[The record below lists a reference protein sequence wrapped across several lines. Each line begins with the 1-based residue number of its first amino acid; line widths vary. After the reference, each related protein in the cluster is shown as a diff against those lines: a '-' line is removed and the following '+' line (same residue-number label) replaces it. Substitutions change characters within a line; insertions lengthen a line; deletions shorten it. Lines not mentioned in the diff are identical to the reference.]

1 MGPIVGWHEFIGMLR
16 RRGPVMAAILV
27 ICILAALMMAMAL
40 PRAYQSI
47 AVIQVQ
53 PTLLSGGLDSE
64 DTANRLRLIEQRI
77 MARSN
82 VLDMMS
88 RYNLYDAA
96 PDLSED
102 QRVGQF
108 REDVRIN
115 FIPAVGGI
123 PGAEMDVSAMQVT
136 VRAGRSADAAN
147 LANDISRQILSGN
160 AQARGRRLAELIDTL
175 ESEDRRVLQEIAALE
190 AEVAAFRNANVERMP
205 ENLEYLMAEQ
215 TRLESQ
221 RSELIRS
228 LQELERERLAL
239 EVGTAETG
247 RPAPVAQQLRVLEV
261 DLAQARRTLA
271 PDHPEVQRLEREIAS
286 LRAGEQQLLAPG
298 LSRQVNLI
306 RDQVA
311 ALELERADV
320 ERRLPI
326 VKAHI
331 AGIPAV
337 AEQLADYAR
346 QQAALEVPRA
356 AIAERLSQA
365 QLDQRLVSGDYG
377 QQMVLLENA
386 TEAQYP
392 MSSGRRRVAVLGLG
406 LSLALSLLSGFAL
419 EMARPVLRTRSQVK
433 KFLGV
438 EPISMSLYR
447 PSTRAQLVQRF
458 RDVTS
463 LVILGAGGALAATI
477 VLQGGG

>member
-1 MGPIVGWHEFIGMLR
+1 
-16 RRGPVMAAILV
+16 MATVLV
-27 ICILAALMMAMAL
+27 ICALLALFQAMAL
-40 PRAYQSI
+40 PRAYQAI
-47 AVIQVQ
+47 AMIQVQ
-53 PTLLSGGLDSE
+53 PTLLSGGVDNE

-88 RYNLYDAA
+88 RYNLYEDA
-96 PDLSED
+96 PELNED
-102 QRVGQF
+102 ERVAQF

-115 FIPAVGGI
+115 FISAVGGI
-123 PGAEMDVSAMQVT
+123 PGAEMDVSALQVT

-147 LANDISRQILSGN
+147 IANDIVRQILSGN
-160 AQARGRRLAELIDTL
+160 AQARGRRLADLVDTL
-175 ESEDRRVLQEIAALE
+175 QSEDQRALQEIATLE
-190 AEVAAFRNANVERMP
+190 AEVLAYRNANIDRMP

-239 EVGTAETG
+239 EVGTPELG

-271 PDHPEVQRLEREIAS
+271 PDHPEVQRLERQIES

-306 RDQVA
+306 RDQVV
-311 ALELERADV
+311 ALDLERADI

-326 VKAHI
+326 IKAHV

-337 AEQLADYAR
+337 SEQLADYAR
-346 QQAALEVPRA
+346 RLAALEVPRA

-365 QLDQRLVSGDYG
+365 QLDQRLVSGDHG
-377 QQMVLLENA
+377 QQMVLLESA
-386 TEAQYP
+386 TEPEYP

-406 LSLALSLLSGFAL
+406 LSLAMSLLSGFAL
-419 EMARPVLRTRSQVK
+419 ELSRPVLRTRAQVK

-438 EPISMSLYR
+438 EPISMSPYR
-447 PSTRAQLVQRF
+447 PSTRAQLAQRA
-458 RDVTS
+458 RDVAS
-463 LVILGAGGALAATI
+463 LAILGSGAAVAVAI
-477 VLQGGG
+477 VLQNGS

>member
-1 MGPIVGWHEFIGMLR
+1 MGPIVGWHELRGMLR
-16 RRGPVMAAILV
+16 RRGPVMAAVLV
-27 ICILAALMMAMAL
+27 ICSLLALLQALAL

-47 AVIQVQ
+47 AMIQVQ
-53 PTLLSGGLDSE
+53 PTLLSGGLDNE

-82 VLDMMS
+82 VLDMLS
-88 RYNLYDAA
+88 RYNLYDDA
-96 PDLSED
+96 PELTED
-102 QRVGQF
+102 ERVGMF

-136 VRAGRSADAAN
+136 VSAGRSADAAN
-147 LANDISRQILSGN
+147 LANDIARQILSGN
-160 AQARGRRLAELIDTL
+160 AQARGRRLADLIDTL
-175 ESEDRRVLQEIAALE
+175 QTEDRRALQQIAALE
-190 AEVAAFRNANVERMP
+190 AEVAAYRNANIDRMP
-205 ENLEYLMAEQ
+205 ENMDYLMAEQ

-239 EVGTAETG
+239 EVGTPELG
-247 RPAPVAQQLRVLEV
+247 RPASVAQQLRVLEV

-271 PDHPEVQRLEREIAS
+271 PDHPEVQRLERQITS
-286 LRAGEQQLLAPG
+286 LRAGDQQLLAPG
-298 LSRQVNLI
+298 LSRQVNLV
-306 RDQVA
+306 RDQMA
-311 ALELERADV
+311 ALDLEREEV

-326 VKAHI
+326 VREHV

-337 AEQLADYAR
+337 AEQLSDYER
-346 QQAALEVPRA
+346 QLAALEVPRA

-365 QLDQRLVSGDYG
+365 QLDQRLVSGDHG
-377 QQMVLLENA
+377 QQMVLLESASEPN
-386 TEAQYP
+386 YP

-406 LSLALSLLSGFAL
+406 LSVAMSLLSGFAL
-419 EMARPVLRTRSQVK
+419 ELARPVLRTRAQVK

-438 EPISMSLYR
+438 EPISMSPYR
-447 PSTRAQLVQRF
+447 PSTRAQLAQRA
-458 RDVTS
+458 RDVAS
-463 LVILGAGGALAATI
+463 LAILGAGAAVAAVL

>member
-1 MGPIVGWHEFIGMLR
+1 MGPIVGWHELMGMLR
-16 RRGPVMAAILV
+16 RRGPVMATVLV
-27 ICILAALMMAMAL
+27 ICALLALFQAMAL
-40 PRAYQSI
+40 PRAYQAI
-47 AVIQVQ
+47 AMIQVQ
-53 PTLLSGGLDSE
+53 PTLLSGGVDNE

-88 RYNLYDAA
+88 RYNLYEDA
-96 PDLSED
+96 PELNED
-102 QRVGQF
+102 ERVAQF

-115 FIPAVGGI
+115 FISAVGGI
-123 PGAEMDVSAMQVT
+123 PGAEMDVSALQVT

-147 LANDISRQILSGN
+147 IANDIVRQILSGN
-160 AQARGRRLAELIDTL
+160 AQARGRRLADLVDTL
-175 ESEDRRVLQEIAALE
+175 QSEDQRALQEIATLE
-190 AEVAAFRNANVERMP
+190 AEVLAYRNANIDRMP

-239 EVGTAETG
+239 EVGTPELG

-271 PDHPEVQRLEREIAS
+271 PDHPEVQRLERQIES

-306 RDQVA
+306 RDQVV
-311 ALELERADV
+311 ALDLERADI

-326 VKAHI
+326 IKAHV

-337 AEQLADYAR
+337 SEQLADYAR
-346 QQAALEVPRA
+346 RLAALEVPRA

-365 QLDQRLVSGDYG
+365 QLDQRLVSGDHG
-377 QQMVLLENA
+377 QQMVLLESA
-386 TEAQYP
+386 TEPEYP

-406 LSLALSLLSGFAL
+406 LSLAMSLLSGFAL
-419 EMARPVLRTRSQVK
+419 ELSRPVLRTRAQVK

-438 EPISMSLYR
+438 EPISMSPYR
-447 PSTRAQLVQRF
+447 PSTRAQLAQRA
-458 RDVTS
+458 RDVAS
-463 LVILGAGGALAATI
+463 LAILGSGAAVAVAI
-477 VLQGGG
+477 VLQNGS